1 MSDCCLT
8 PIQKFFG
15 YIMAK
20 QVHIQWDD
28 DDVRF
33 VLDQHT
39 WFDFYSAIALK
50 QQSMDRPVVPL
61 GHIILIPRQPVFA
74 LSPECCVRS
83 GEATKNNF
91 IVFGLTWSGLELK
104 IYHTRGEHANHYTT
118 DAIFYVEKCLF
129 LSCMSNKNVDIWF
142 SPHDAFLE

>member
-1 MSDCCLT
+1 MSDSCLT
-8 PIQKFFG
+8 PIQKLFS
-15 YIMAK
+15 YIMVK

-28 DDVRF
+28 DDVHF

-39 WFDFYSAIALK
+39 WFDFYGAIALK
-50 QQSMDRPVVPL
+50 QQVVDRPVVPL
-61 GHIILIPRQPVFA
+61 GHIILILRQPVFA
-74 LSPECCVRS
+74 LSPECCVCR
-83 GEATKNNF
+83 GEATNTNF
-91 IVFGLTWSGLELK
+91 IVFGLIRSGLEPK